1 MYEPLTGIWRFNEK
15 GGTYDGC
22 ITLVFD
28 GEVVTGKGLIA
39 SPCYGEWKKLVAF
52 LKGEG
57 VKTFRYK
64 RGKVW
69 KEKSLEREDSS

>member
-1 MYEPLTGIWRFNEK
+1 MLEVITGIWRFNEAA
-15 GGTYDGC
+15 GTYDGC
-22 ITLVFD
+22 VTLVFD

-39 SPCYGEWKKLVAF
+39 SPSHTEWKELFAF
-52 LKGEG
+52 LKDRG

-69 KEKSLEREDSS
+69 KKRAL

>member
-15 GGTYDGC
+15 DGTYDGC
-22 ITLVFD
+22 VTLMFD
-28 GEVVTGKGLIA
+28 ENVVTGKGLIA
-39 SPCYGEWKKLVAF
+39 SPSHSEWKKLFDF

-57 VKTFRYK
+57 ATTFRYK

-69 KEKSLEREDSS
+69 KERPL